1 MTKRLTF
8 LCLICLW
15 NLAGAQDLVAQDLV
29 ITNARILDGTGAT
42 IEQGSIVVRDGRLV
56 SVSAGPPE
64 AQGHQRSTPRA

>member
-15 NLAGAQDLVAQDLV
+15 NLAQDLVAQDLV